1 MRPDND
7 DFKGFQQIQQL
18 YNEAERFIKEVEV
31 VEAAV
36 AFPAINQLRYAG
48 HHLLK
53 ALASEAREDFQT
65 ELNDVRDHCHR
76 AMYEAAEAGIGY
88 LLELFTTFETDFKD
102 IIVTDTVSDYPEIRA
117 LRQAAAS
124 ELYKGRVDRP
134 SPVEQVRHYMNRYR
148 ELKQGVDKLEA
159 SRSELN
165 KVKMREVKSSRRFV
179 YQVLFWISVVLIGI
193 AGLMLR

>member
-1 MRPDND
+1 MLPD
-7 DFKGFQQIQQL
+7 KGDRKEFQQIQQL
-18 YNEAERFIKEVEV
+18 YNEAELFIKEVEV

-36 AFPAINQLRYAG
+36 AFPAIIQLRYAG

-53 ALASEAREDFQT
+53 ALVSEAHEDFQT

-76 AMYEAAEAGIGY
+76 AMYEASEAGIGY

-102 IIVTDTVSDYPEIRA
+102 VIVTDTVSDYLEIRA

-124 ELYKGRVDRP
+124 ELCKGRVERP
-134 SPVEQVRHYMNRYR
+134 SPVEQVGHYMNRYR

-159 SRSELN
+159 CRSELN
-165 KVKMREVKSSRRFV
+165 KVKIKEANSSRRFV
-179 YQVLFWISVVLIGI
+179 FQVLFWISAILIGI
-193 AGLMLR
+193 AGLILR

>member
-1 MRPDND
+1 MRPDNGD
-7 DFKGFQQIQQL
+7 LKEFQQIQQL

-53 ALASEAREDFQT
+53 ALVSEAREDFQT
-65 ELNDVRDHCHR
+65 ELNDIRDHCHR

-102 IIVTDTVSDYPEIRA
+102 IIVTDTVSDYSEIRA

-124 ELYKGRVDRP
+124 ELYKGRVDRS

-193 AGLMLR
+193 AGLILR